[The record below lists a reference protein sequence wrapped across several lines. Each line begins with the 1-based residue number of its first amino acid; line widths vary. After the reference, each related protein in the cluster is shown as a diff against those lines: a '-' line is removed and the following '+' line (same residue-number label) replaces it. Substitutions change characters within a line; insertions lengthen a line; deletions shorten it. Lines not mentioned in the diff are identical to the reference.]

1 VDREKQPEPLR
12 NSPAP
17 EAPGGASQNSDAD
30 EFFKRLKSDLHR
42 PKPGQD
48 AIAAA
53 LQAVQR
59 LAHEVDSEAGTSDTS
74 KSGSTAPA
82 RTCLICG
89 SPNNQRNSFC
99 GKCGAPLLDSI
110 PDEGEMPRS
119 NPQSKA
125 SASPQNQP
133 AGEHH
138 YHHHYHHHYFPA
150 GSETGGPA
158 ATAWQRPSSSG
169 SGREVMAGPAVV
181 SGASLSRTEAA
192 VRKLTREWAQA
203 CNTKQLDDLL
213 DFYAPD
219 ALVLRSNYPPV
230 RGAAAIREFFV
241 AALDAGLGEVEM
253 EALRVELFGDMAYE
267 AGRCK
272 MLVPMAVGKRRE
284 ERGKYLVVFHRQPG
298 GEWKAVADCWS
309 SDLSL
314 QVNAEP
320 ENAKANNVLSAAS
333 PMARSP
339 RKTA

>member
-1 VDREKQPEPLR
+1 MDREKQPGPLR
-12 NSPAP
+12 NAPAP
-17 EAPGGASQNSDAD
+17 DAAAGQSSDVD

-59 LAHEVDSEAGTSDTS
+59 LAQEVDSEADVSDPS
-74 KSGSTAPA
+74 KSESTAQA
-82 RTCLICG
+82 RSCLICG
-89 SPNNQRNSFC
+89 SQNNQRNSFC

-110 PDEGEMPRS
+110 PAEGEMPRS
-119 NPQSKA
+119 NPQMKSGA
-125 SASPQNQP
+125 MPPTQP

-150 GSETGGPA
+150 GYETGGPG
-158 ATAWQRPSSSG
+158 ATSGQRPAGSAG
-169 SGREVMAGPAVV
+169 SGREAPSGPAVV
-181 SGASLSRTEAA
+181 GGPSLSRTEAA

-219 ALVLRSNYPPV
+219 ALVLRSNFPPV

-241 AALDAGLGEVEM
+241 AALDAGLGDVEM
-253 EALRVELFGDMAYE
+253 EPLRVELFGDIAYE

-320 ENAKANNVLSAAS
+320 ESAKAGNVLSATS
-333 PMARSP
+333 PLARAP